1 MVSRIVKNKGVRE
14 YLQAAKYLKLKYPSW
29 NFFIIGSIDYLSPDS
44 VSQNLL
50 KNYEVKKFVKVINFK
65 PKIIDYLRNSEI
77 FCLPSYREGMP
88 KTVLEALSIGLPV
101 VTTNTIGCR
110 DSIINGYNGLL
121 CKAFDF
127 KDLSRKLEIL
137 MIDKNLRKKMSSN
150 ARNYARKNFPINNIT
165 NKIYKI
171 YNS

>member
-1 MVSRIVKNKGVRE
+1 
-14 YLQAAKYLKLKYPSW
+14 
-29 NFFIIGSIDYLSPDS
+29 
-44 VSQNLL
+44 
-50 KNYEVKKFVKVINFK
+50 
-65 PKIIDYLRNSEI
+65 
-77 FCLPSYREGMP
+77 MP

-137 MIDKNLRKKMSSN
+137 MINKNLRKNVK
-150 ARNYARKNFPINNIT
+150 
-165 NKIYKI
+165 
-171 YNS
+171 